1 MSRFLQKIFLTRLFE
16 SNRSVTK
23 NGATSS
29 LITLGH
35 VPDELWESHPFSKA
49 KSEATNGF
57 KPMLLMSFL
66 IVALAF
72 LKPLDSQAQFVIDN
86 TGCVIGDFG
95 VNSSVYAGIAIPN
108 STAPAG
114 PVDWFKKST
123 GRNVIIQDPATVA
136 ALQGRLQTEVD
147 PVFEVR
153 MNGGL
158 GSFADSVDSQNYKVL
173 IDAIWARDYNSFSD
187 DGLDFSGFN
196 QSAKNGQNPSVD
208 WFQQS
213 RNIGGKNDVID
224 VAGHMFRTVTPTSDD
239 LWFMG
244 LINIA
249 EPNGDSYMDFE
260 FFVDDVKVVNGAFTT
275 AGADAGHTAFQFN
288 ADGSIKRVGD
298 MIYNMGLVNGGSQ
311 ADVEIRIWVSKT
323 DYDTYSANPPANL
336 PFTFGAEFDGD
347 GNGATFGYASVIPKD
362 QGSDVCGY
370 VNLDGEFPEAAPW
383 GTKNGNSNTGF
394 ATKN

>member
-1 MSRFLQKIFLTRLFE
+1 MTFGMLMLNLSF
-16 SNRSVTK
+16 
-23 NGATSS
+23 
-29 LITLGH
+29 
-35 VPDELWESHPFSKA
+35 DSK
-49 KSEATNGF
+49 
-57 KPMLLMSFL
+57 
-66 IVALAF
+66 
-72 LKPLDSQAQFVIDN
+72 AQFVIN
-86 TGCVIGDFG
+86 NQGCVIGDFG
-95 VNSSVYAGIAIPN
+95 VNSSLYANEAITG

-123 GRNVIIQDPATVA
+123 GRNVIIQDQATVD
-136 ALQGRLQTEVD
+136 ALNGRLLNEID

-158 GSFADSVDSQNYKVL
+158 GSLVDYVDAQNYKVL

-187 DGLDFSGFN
+187 NAVDFSGFN
-196 QSAKNGQNPSVD
+196 QSAKNGQNPSLD
-208 WFQQS
+208 WEQQS

-244 LINIA
+244 MINIA
-249 EPNGDSYMDFE
+249 KPNGDSYMDFE

-311 ADVEIRIWVSKT
+311 ADVEIRIWVSKA
-323 DYDTYSANPPANL
+323 DYENYVASPPANL
-336 PFTFGAEFDGD
+336 PFNFGAEFDGD
-347 GNGATFGYASVIPKD
+347 GNGAVFGYASVVPKD

-370 VNLDGEFPEAAPW
+370 VNLDGETPEAAPW
-383 GTKNGNSNTGF
+383 GRLFK
-394 ATKN
+394 